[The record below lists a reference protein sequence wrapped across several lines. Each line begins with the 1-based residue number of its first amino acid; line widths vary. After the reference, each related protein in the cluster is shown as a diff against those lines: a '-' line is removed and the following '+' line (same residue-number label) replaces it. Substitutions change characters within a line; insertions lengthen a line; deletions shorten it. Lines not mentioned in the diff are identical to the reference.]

1 LLTYIKKAVSLLSAL
16 FLVVGLLASIP
27 VLLAEGTED
36 QYDAEA
42 IQLLKSLSI
51 MNGHEDGRLDL
62 AGTLTRAQAAKM
74 IYTARTGAN
83 DNAKLFDRP
92 GEETFSDV
100 PHGYWAAGYINYCAV
115 QGYVSGRGNNRFDPE
130 GKITGFEFMKI
141 LLSALGYDA
150 AEERFI
156 NNSGWQLFTVTAAV
170 EAGLTEGYS
179 GNPGSF
185 ITRGEAARLTANMIF
200 AKTVSYNV
208 KKQRVTS
215 DIDFG
220 EKYLKLKVNTG
231 IVTANVVTNAS
242 LAGMTSIAVPENGTG
257 TSGIYSA
264 DTGLDEIGQT
274 VTIYT
279 KGNSFTDIYGAV
291 NVSPKN
297 KVFTTYS
304 RLSDADAAQVGS
316 FSGWLAANGLEI
328 GGSAPVYITKGI
340 GPESSE
346 PITSNAAGERLR
358 VIDNDADG
366 KVDYILKLVKTAA
379 TVLSISEE
387 DGSVDFDTIDGA
399 WNTKSIEGMSGISE
413 GDIVLA
419 YEYGGKLRLNMAGS
433 VSGKM
438 TESVPMLGK
447 ATISNIEYSES
458 GLAFADIDG
467 GETGAV
473 SFVQWIS
480 DSSNFMKERLF
491 YLDDGGN
498 IILIRTPESELPVRR
513 YAMVIDSGCSYDDV
527 PYIPQSAAVQLL
539 YTDGSTAVAKVN
551 KIEGSLVRY
560 IPREELKR
568 LFDPETADESLIK
581 GKIFSYT
588 VNSDGS
594 IDLQQAQNQTTAP
607 SSITRNDPNL
617 IPGSIYADSKTA
629 FISFNSVLWRSNTY
643 NGIQNVP
650 SYSSVTGA
658 VVFEGKVAKAVF
670 ITSSVT
676 APVNPAYTYVTG
688 SPTAMLTQDGSNVY
702 SYPVFENGEPGTL
715 VVDESNGDIEAGLYT
730 YTVSEWGVYDFKPAG
745 DIRGTISLTGDGI
758 IAVGTTAYITGDS
771 TQVNKIKADG
781 TLVRASLSA
790 LREGNEVMIVLA
802 AGESSSTADM
812 IFILSGR

>member
-1 LLTYIKKAVSLLSAL
+1 MTYIRKAISLLLAL
-16 FLVVGLLASIP
+16 LLVIGILASTS
-27 VLLAEGTED
+27 VLSVGETED
-36 QYDAEA
+36 NYDVEA

-74 IYTARTGAN
+74 IYTARTGVN

-92 GEETFSDV
+92 GDEIFSDV
-100 PHGYWAAGYINYCAV
+100 PHGYWAAGYINYCAL
-115 QGYVSGRGNNRFDPE
+115 QGYVSGRGNNKFDPE

-156 NNSGWQLFTVTAAV
+156 NNASWQLFTVTAAV

-185 ITRGEAARLTANMIF
+185 ITRGEAARLIANMIF
-200 AKTVSYNV
+200 AKTVAYTAT
-208 KKQRVTS
+208 KQRVIS

-231 IVTANVVTNAS
+231 IVVANGATDNS
-242 LAGMTSIAVPENGTG
+242 LAGKTSIVVPENGIG

-264 DTGLDEIGQT
+264 ETGLDDIGLT

-279 KGNSFTDIYGAV
+279 KGNSFTNIYGSV
-291 NVSPKN
+291 NISPKN
-297 KVFTTYS
+297 KVLTTYS
-304 RLSDADAAQVGS
+304 GLSDADDAQAGS
-316 FSGWLAANGLEI
+316 FGGWLAGNELEL
-328 GGSAPVYITKGI
+328 GEGAPVYITKGI
-340 GPESSE
+340 GSESSD

-358 VIDNDADG
+358 VIDNNGDG
-366 KVDYILKLVKTAA
+366 KVDYIIKLVKTAA
-379 TVLSISEE
+379 TILTISEE

-399 WNTKSIEGMSGISE
+399 WNSNNIEGLSGIIE

-419 YEYGGKLRLNMAGS
+419 YEYGGKLHLNRAGS
-433 VSGKM
+433 ISGKM
-438 TESVPMLGK
+438 SKSVPLLGK
-447 ATISNIEYSES
+447 ATIGNIEYSAS
-458 GLAFADIDG
+458 DLAFADIDG
-467 GETGAV
+467 SESEAV
-473 SFVQWIS
+473 TFTQWIS

-498 IILIRTPESELPVRR
+498 VILIRTPESEKPVRR
-513 YAMVIDSGCSYDDV
+513 YAMVLDSDCSYDNV
-527 PYIPQSAAVQLL
+527 PFTPQFAAVRLL
-539 YTDGSTAVAKVN
+539 YTDGSTSIAQVN

-560 IPREELKR
+560 IPTDELDR
-568 LFDPETADESLIK
+568 LFNPDTADESLVI
-581 GKIFSYT
+581 GKIFSCT

-594 IDLQQAQNQTTAP
+594 VDLQQAQNQTSAP
-607 SSITRNDPNL
+607 SSITRNNPNL
-617 IPGSIYADSKTA
+617 ISGSIYADAKTA
-629 FISFNSVLWRSNTY
+629 FISFNREQGLSKTY
-643 NGIQNVP
+643 DGIQNVP
-650 SYSSVTGA
+650 SYTSVTGA

-688 SPTAMLTQDGSNVY
+688 SPTAMLTQDGNIVY

-745 DIRGTISLTGDGI
+745 DIRGTISLTADGI

-781 TLVRASLSA
+781 TIVKSSLSA
-790 LREGNEVMIVLA
+790 LKEGNEVMIVLA
-802 AGESSSTADM
+802 AAESSGTADL